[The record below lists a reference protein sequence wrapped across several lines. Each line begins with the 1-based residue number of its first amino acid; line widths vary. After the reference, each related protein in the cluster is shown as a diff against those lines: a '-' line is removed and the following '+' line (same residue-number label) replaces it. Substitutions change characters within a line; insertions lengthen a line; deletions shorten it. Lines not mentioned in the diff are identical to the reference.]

1 MFTAEQRGSGAG
13 EPGVSLVCL
22 LTFLLSVLGGL
33 FSAAVGFVLNNTA
46 MIVAGMILGGSG
58 SILVNVMANAMSRR
72 PRSTRR
78 RKVTSASH
86 FIHRGGR

>member
-13 EPGVSLVCL
+13 APGVSLVRL
-22 LTFLLSVLGGL
+22 VTWLLSALGGL

-46 MIVAGMILGGSG
+46 MTVAGMILGGSG
-58 SILVNVMANAMSRR
+58 SILVNLMANAMSPR
-72 PRSTRR
+72 PRCTRT